1 MLLFKDKTNNKKNAN
16 NSHVNIDNK
25 HQELIR
31 KFNENKTR
39 KVELNKEQH
48 DIQNQLKKLEAI
60 PNQNISDE
68 QLNQKFDLKERIID
82 IERELS
88 SMSTIEDPQLYFLN
102 TGHILFQYYNMCN
115 EPVSI
120 QDVDKPAFISDKSPL
135 SKSILDFFK
144 NDDDNILNEKMAFCN
159 QNPKLVNQKTR
170 KILTKTEMMDKYM
183 NYVDTRFISDK
194 NKEDDIEICRKCNA
208 QKYFINAEGVMICQK
223 CGAQE
228 YVLIDCDKPSY
239 KEPPKEIAYFAYK
252 RINHFNSWSG
262 TVGVYCLMV
271 WTIIKSWETIIYLNM
286 TKFRINAITY

>member
-1 MLLFKDKTNNKKNAN
+1 MLLFKDKNNIKKNTS

-39 KVELNKEQH
+39 KLELQKEQQ
-48 DIQNQLKKLEAI
+48 DIQNELKKIEAI
-60 PNQNISDE
+60 PNQNITDE
-68 QLNQKFDLKERIID
+68 QLNQKFDFKERLID
-82 IERELS
+82 IEKEIS
-88 SMSTIEDPQLYFLN
+88 NISTVEDPQLYYLN

-115 EPVSI
+115 EPVMV
-120 QDVDKPAFISDKSPL
+120 QDVEKTPFIVDKSPL

-144 NDDDNILNEKMAFCN
+144 NDNDNQSNKTVSVSSN
-159 QNPKLVNQKTR
+159 TKSVNQKQR
-170 KILTKTEMMDKYM
+170 KVLTKTEMMDKYM
-183 NYVDTRFISDK
+183 NYVDTRYISDK

-252 RINHFNSWSG
+252 RINHFKSWSG
-262 TVGVYCLMV
+262 TAGVYCLMV
-271 WTIIKSWETIIYLNM
+271 WTIVKTWETFIYLNL
-286 TKFRINAITY
+286 TNLA

>member
-1 MLLFKDKTNNKKNAN
+1 MLLFKDKNNKKKKIN
-16 NSHVNIDNK
+16 NTNVNIDNK

-31 KFNENKTR
+31 KFNDNKIR
-39 KVELNKEQH
+39 KVELQTELENCTNEF
-48 DIQNQLKKLEAI
+48 KKIESI

-68 QLNQKFDLKERIID
+68 LLNRKFDLKEHIMN
-82 IERELS
+82 IEKEIANI
-88 SMSTIEDPQLYFLN
+88 STIENPQLYYLN

-115 EPVSI
+115 EPVI
-120 QDVDKPAFISDKSPL
+120 PNDVEKVPFIVEKGPL

-144 NDDDNILNEKMAFCN
+144 KDNDEQSYNSISNNSHQKNE
-159 QNPKLVNQKTR
+159 NQKQR
-170 KILTKTEMMDKYM
+170 RVLTKSEMMDKYM
-183 NYVDTRFISDK
+183 NYVDTRYISDK

-252 RINHFNSWSG
+252 RINHFKSWSG
-262 TVGVYCLMV
+262 TAGVYCLMV
-271 WTIIKSWETIIYLNM
+271 WTIIKTWETFIYLNLPE
-286 TKFRINAITY
+286 FRINALTC

>member
-1 MLLFKDKTNNKKNAN
+1 MLLFKDKNNIKKNTS

-39 KVELNKEQH
+39 KLELQKEQQ
-48 DIQNQLKKLEAI
+48 DIQNELKKIEAI
-60 PNQNISDE
+60 PNQNITDE
-68 QLNQKFDLKERIID
+68 QLNQKFDFKERLID
-82 IERELS
+82 IEKEIS
-88 SMSTIEDPQLYFLN
+88 NISTVEDPQLYYLN

-115 EPVSI
+115 EPVMV
-120 QDVDKPAFISDKSPL
+120 QDVEKTPFIVDKSPL

-144 NDDDNILNEKMAFCN
+144 NDNDNQSNKTVSVSSN
-159 QNPKLVNQKTR
+159 TKSVNQKQR
-170 KILTKTEMMDKYM
+170 KVLTKTEMMDKYM
-183 NYVDTRFISDK
+183 NYVDTRYISDK

-262 TVGVYCLMV
+262 TAGVYCLMV
-271 WTIIKSWETIIYLNM
+271 WTIVKTWETFIYLNL
-286 TKFRINAITY
+286 TNLA

>member
-1 MLLFKDKTNNKKNAN
+1 MLLFKDKNNMKKNIN

-39 KVELNKEQH
+39 KIELQKELQ
-48 DIQNQLKKLEAI
+48 DIQSQLKKLEMI

-68 QLNQKFDLKERIID
+68 QLNQKFDVKERMID
-82 IERELS
+82 IEREIS
-88 SMSTIEDPQLYFLN
+88 NMCTIEDPQLYFLN

-115 EPVSI
+115 EPVSVP
-120 QDVDKPAFISDKSPL
+120 DVDKAPFIADKSPL

-144 NDDDNILNEKMAFCN
+144 RDDDGLLNEKMCVYN
-159 QNPKLVNQKTR
+159 QNIKSANHKIR

-252 RINHFNSWSG
+252 RINHFKCWSG

-271 WTIIKSWETIIYLNM
+271 WTIIKSWEAIIYLNLPELE
-286 TKFRINAITY
+286 